1 MIDLPTWLHERGG
14 IVRRQLAVAS
24 GHSPA
29 VVRRW
34 VSAGLVRSIR
44 RTWLAL
50 PTLADDR
57 VRAAEAG
64 GRVACLSLARAR
76 GWWIPDEADA
86 GLHISLAPHGRSDGL
101 IGFDGTAH
109 WSIPITAADPS
120 LPIES
125 TEDAL
130 DHIANCLPPEA
141 AQTVW
146 DSAVTRERLDVAALR
161 MVSWRTPA
169 ARACAERATGLADSG
184 LESIF
189 VFRLSAWGVPFR
201 QQVVIA
207 GRPVD
212 LLIGRWLVVQ
222 VDGHAFHS
230 SSADRARDAA
240 HDAEL
245 RLRGYTVLRF
255 TYAQVLH
262 DWPAVARTLSR
273 VLATGAHLSPR

>member
-1 MIDLPTWLHERGG
+1 MTDLLTWLRERGG
-14 IVRRQLAVAS
+14 IVRRQVAVAA

-29 VVRRW
+29 AIRRW

-50 PTLADDR
+50 PALADDR

-64 GRVACLSLARAR
+64 GRVACISLARER
-76 GWWIPDEADA
+76 GWWIPDDTDDE
-86 GLHISLAPHGRSDGL
+86 LHIAVSPHGRSDGL
-101 IGFDGTAH
+101 VGFDGITH
-109 WSIPITAADPS
+109 WSIPIAPADPA
-120 LPIES
+120 LPVES
-125 TEDAL
+125 PEDAL
-130 DHIANCLPPEA
+130 DHIAHCLSPEQ
-141 AQTVW
+141 AQAVW
-146 DSAVTRERLDVAALR
+146 DSAVRRERLDVAALR
-161 MVSWRTPA
+161 RVAWRTPA
-169 ARACAERATGLADSG
+169 ARACAERASGLSDSG

-189 VFRLSAWGVPFR
+189 VFRFATWNVAFR
-201 QQVVIA
+201 QQVVLA

-212 LLIGRWLVVQ
+212 VLVGAWLVIQ

-230 SSADRARDAA
+230 SSADRTRDAA